1 MTIMRIISRLIL
13 QKPSPFS
20 PPRWLSTV
28 TEEATAGTQPRKKN
42 LLFYKVA
49 KANSKSSIAD
59 ILNKWVNQGNEVK
72 RYDIVN
78 LSNYFRSR
86 RNFQAALQLYDWM
99 ESSKLEISN
108 ADQAIRIGLLC
119 KTEGVASSEKYF
131 NSLQVSEKTNKTY
144 GALLGCYCKERVFDK
159 ALEIFEEM
167 KLSNYTSTLN
177 YNNVL
182 ALYYSMEQPEK
193 VFSLVQEMEEKN
205 IAPDHYT
212 YNLMIN
218 GYAALKN
225 LDAIEGVLEKMK
237 SNNVEYNLFTCGNLA
252 TIYFNSG
259 LHEKANAFLG
269 MMEKMKIRPDEDVF
283 EACRIR
289 IKLYSEM
296 NDLSGVNRA
305 WEALKSAYPT
315 PNNTSYLFMLLALS
329 KLGDQ
334 ENLEK
339 LFKEWEKGCSNY
351 DFRLPNV
358 LLEYYLSRNMIEEAT
373 SLYGSLTNR
382 GTDPNLRTLNL
393 FATLCIKNCQID
405 SALKYLEMGLDKAK
419 RRNSKWF
426 PTDETIKLFLNYFE
440 ENNDGDG
447 AEKFSQSM
455 KKTNRLDSNSLLLN
469 TKAPDAGS

>member
-28 TEEATAGTQPRKKN
+28 TEEATAATQPRKKN
-42 LLFYKVA
+42 LLFYKVL

-59 ILNKWVNQGNEVK
+59 ILNKWVNQGNDVM

-108 ADQAIRIGLLC
+108 ANQAIRIGLLC
-119 KTEGVASSEKYF
+119 KTE
-131 NSLQVSEKTNKTY
+131 VSEKTNKTY

-177 YNNVL
+177 YNN
-182 ALYYSMEQPEK
+182 
-193 VFSLVQEMEEKN
+193 FSLVQEMEEKN
-205 IAPDHYT
+205 IAPDLYT

-218 GYAALKN
+218 SYAALKN
-225 LDAIEGVLEKMK
+225 LDAIEGILEEMK

-269 MMEKMKIRPDEDVF
+269 MMEKMKIRHGEDVF
-283 EACRIR
+283 EACRTP
-289 IKLYSEM
+289 
-296 NDLSGVNRA
+296 
-305 WEALKSAYPT
+305 YPT
-315 PNNTSYLFMLLALS
+315 LNNTSYLFMLLALS

-339 LFKEWEKGCSNY
+339 LFKEWEEGCSNY

-358 LLEYYLSRNMIEEAT
+358 LLEYYLSPNMIEEAT
-373 SLYGSLTNR
+373 SLYGSLANR
-382 GTDPNLRTLNL
+382 GTDPNLRTLK
-393 FATLCIKNCQID
+393 ICQID
-405 SALKYLEMGLDKAK
+405 SAPKYLEMGLDKAK
-419 RRNSKWF
+419 QRSSKWF

-469 TKAPDAGS
+469 IKAPDAGS